1 LDNQQCQC
9 AVTVIHTDT
18 AAMSQSP
25 WITNDADAPSLLL
38 RKQEVIDDVYA
49 PSLLC

>member
-18 AAMSQSP
+18 AAMSHSP
-25 WITNDADAPSLLL
+25 WTTNDADAPSSLL
-38 RKQEVIDDVYA
+38 RKQEVIDGVEV
-49 PSLLC
+49 PSLLR